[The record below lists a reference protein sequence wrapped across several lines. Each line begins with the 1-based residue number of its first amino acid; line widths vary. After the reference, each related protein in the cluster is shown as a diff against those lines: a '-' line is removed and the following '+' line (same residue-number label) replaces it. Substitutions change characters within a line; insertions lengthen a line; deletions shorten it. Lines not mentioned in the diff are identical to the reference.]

1 MLNKAIM
8 KKVEDSKKHVMYNVF
23 YQWVALLFNIVIIF
37 IFSNLIANIYY
48 NKVSTKSILI
58 SLGLI
63 AVSLALRYL
72 FIKLSV
78 KMSYISTKAVKLSLR
93 EMIYKKLISLGGSYK
108 EKVPSSEV
116 VNLTVEGVEQLE
128 TYFGLYLPQ
137 FFYSML
143 APLTLFVFLSFISFK
158 SALLLLLMVPL
169 IPIIIA
175 LIQTFAKKLLSKY
188 WGQYNNLADIFLEN
202 LEGLTTL
209 KIYQTD
215 EYKNIEMN
223 KQAEKF
229 RKITMRVLSMQ
240 LNSIIVM
247 DLVAFGGSAVGV
259 ILAATQLR
267 SGVVSLAGAILIIL
281 ISAEFFIPMRLL
293 GSYFHIAMNGM
304 AAAEK
309 IVNLL
314 ELDSDKNEDGVSFPE
329 NADISVKNL
338 TFSYTPDRKILNDI
352 SFELKDKS
360 FTAIVGESGSGKSTI
375 ATLLMAKYKHFEGS
389 IDVAGTSILDINED
403 DIYRKVAYIGFDN
416 YIFSG
421 TIRENLAMAR
431 ENLSDDDL
439 LAVLK
444 RVNLYDFIRSERG
457 LDTEL
462 TEGGKNLSGGQRQ
475 RLSLARAILHDADI
489 YIFDEATSNIDVESE
504 NMIMEEI
511 VAISKE
517 KMVVLITHRLL
528 NATYADNILMLE
540 GGKIVESGIHEKLLD
555 NKASYHKLWTTQ
567 HELEMYKV
575 GA

>member
-1 MLNKAIM
+1 MNR
-8 KKVEDSKKHVMYNVF
+8 VEGSKKHVVQNVF
-23 YQWVALLFNIVIIF
+23 YQWIALLCNIVIIY
-37 IFSNLIANIYY
+37 IFSGFIADIYYDKLNTKSMIIRLVIILIA
-48 NKVSTKSILI
+48 L
-58 SLGLI
+58 
-63 AVSLALRYL
+63 AVRYF

-78 KMSYISTKAVKLSLR
+78 KMSYISTKNVKLNLR
-93 EMIYKKLISLGGSYK
+93 EMIYKKVLSLGGSYN
-108 EKVPSSEV
+108 EKIPSSEV

-143 APLTLFVFLSFISFK
+143 APLTLFIFLSFISFK

-209 KIYQTD
+209 KIYQAD
-215 EYKNIEMN
+215 EYKNQEMN

-247 DLVAFGGSAVGV
+247 DLVAFGGSALGV
-259 ILAATQLR
+259 ILAATQLQ

-309 IVNLL
+309 IVKLF
-314 ELDSDKNEDGVSFPE
+314 ELDSDKTVDGKNFPN

-338 TFSYTPDRKILNDI
+338 SFSYTEERKILDDI
-352 SFELKDKS
+352 SFDLKRGS

-375 ATLLMAKYKHFEGS
+375 ASLLLAKYKHFDGDISVGNLS
-389 IDVAGTSILDINED
+389 IKDIDED
-403 DIYRKVAYIGFDN
+403 DIYRNITYIGFDN

-421 TIRENLAMAR
+421 SIRDNLIMANR
-431 ENLSDDDL
+431 GLSDDEL

-444 RVNLYDFIRSERG
+444 RVNLYDFITSERG

-475 RLSLARAILHDADI
+475 RLSLARAILHDSDI

-511 VAISKE
+511 VKIAKN
-517 KMVVLITHRLL
+517 KMVILITHRLL
-528 NATYADNILMLE
+528 NATYADQILMLDS
-540 GGKIVESGIHEKLLD
+540 GKIMERGTHDELLE
-555 NKASYHKLWTTQ
+555 NKASYYNMWTTQ
-567 HELEMYKV
+567 HELETYKGV
-575 GA
+575 HNE